1 LKNNLSSTN
10 TTTNIKSIYHNSS
23 STMLSTDLVGIHL
36 RNPLLLASGFLG
48 ISQQV
53 FNRLYNDG
61 LGALV
66 SKSISVSP
74 LDGYQG
80 PTVVCL
86 GEKGYLNAVGLANPG
101 SDAFAHE
108 IMNNK
113 IPLIVSIVGSS
124 QSDFPKL
131 IRKFDKLNILGYE
144 INLSCPHVAKMG
156 MEVGDDPDLV
166 TKIIKTIKSKT
177 KKPVIIKVGIG
188 NIDVLKLAMIIKESG
203 ADAITAINT
212 IRAMAINVETG
223 MPILSNKVGG
233 LSGIPLKSI
242 GVRCVY
248 EISKKIDIP
257 VIGCGG
263 IFTWEDAIE
272 YFLAGATAIELGS
285 VIGYTGLTAF
295 NEIKLGITEYL
306 QKKDC
311 KNIKEIVGLAHK
323 Y

>member
-1 LKNNLSSTN
+1 MKN
-10 TTTNIKSIYHNSS
+10 NSS
-23 STMLSTDLVGIHL
+23 SLTTSNINGFYKSSNMLAIDLAGIHL
-36 RNPLLLASGFLG
+36 KNPLLLASGFLG
-48 ISQQV
+48 ISQEI
-53 FNRLYNDG
+53 FNRLYHDG
-61 LGALV
+61 LGAIV

-74 LDGYQG
+74 LDGYKG
-80 PTVVCL
+80 PTVVSV

-101 SDAFAHE
+101 SDVFAHE
-108 IMNNK
+108 IMNNQ

-131 IRKFDKLNILGYE
+131 INKFDKLNILAYE
-144 INLSCPHVAKMG
+144 INLSCPHVEKMG

-166 TKIIKTIKSKT
+166 TKIIKTIKTRT

-188 NIDVLKLAMIIKESG
+188 NSDILKLATLIQESG

-233 LSGIPLKSI
+233 LSGIPLKPI

-248 EISKKIDIP
+248 EIFKKVNIP

-272 YFLAGATAIELGS
+272 YILAGATAIELGS
-285 VIGYTGLTAF
+285 VIGYKGLKVF
-295 NEIKLGITEYL
+295 NQIKLGITRYL
-306 QKKDC
+306 QKKDY
-311 KNIKEIVGLAHK
+311 KNVKEIVGLAHK

>member
-1 LKNNLSSTN
+1 
-10 TTTNIKSIYHNSS
+10 
-23 STMLSTDLVGIHL
+23 MLSIDLAGMHL

-48 ISQQV
+48 ISQEV

-61 LGALV
+61 LGAVV

-74 LDGYQG
+74 LEGYKG
-80 PTVVCL
+80 PTVVYL

-101 SDAFAHE
+101 SDVFAQE
-108 IMNNK
+108 IMNNQ
-113 IPLIVSIVGSS
+113 IPLVVSIVGSS
-124 QSDFPKL
+124 QSDFQKL
-131 IRKFDKLNILGYE
+131 INKFDKLNILAYE
-144 INLSCPHVAKMG
+144 VNLSCPHVEKMG

-166 TKIIKTIKSKT
+166 TKIIKTIKTRT

-188 NIDVLKLAMIIKESG
+188 KSDVLKLATIIQESG

-233 LSGIPLKSI
+233 LSGIPLKPI

-248 EISKKIDIP
+248 EIFKKVNIP

-272 YFLAGATAIELGS
+272 YILAGATAIELGS
-285 VIGYTGLTAF
+285 VIGYKGLKVF
-295 NEIKLGITEYL
+295 NQIKLGITRYL
-306 QKKDC
+306 QKKDY
-311 KNIKEIVGLAHK
+311 KNVKEIVGLAHK